1 MHEGA
6 WLLMF
11 FKKVFFGSICVK
23 SQLHMGRFKLFHRK
37 DVLKPPKSFLAIFW
51 IASVF
56 SLSQILAESKLCP
69 LPPEVFGRHN

>member
-23 SQLHMGRFKLFHRK
+23 SQLHMGRFKMFHRK
-37 DVLKPPKSFLAIFW
+37 DVFETTQKFPGNFW

>member
-1 MHEGA
+1 MSKVSYIWDVSKCFIEK
-6 WLLMF
+6 MF
-11 FKKVFFGSICVK
+11 
-23 SQLHMGRFKLFHRK
+23 
-37 DVLKPPKSFLAIFW
+37 LKPPKSFLAIFW